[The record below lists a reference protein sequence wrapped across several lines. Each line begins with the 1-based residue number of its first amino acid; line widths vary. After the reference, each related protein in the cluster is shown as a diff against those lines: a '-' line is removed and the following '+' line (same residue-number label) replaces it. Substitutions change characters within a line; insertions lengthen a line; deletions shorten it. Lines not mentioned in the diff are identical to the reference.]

1 MSTAGSCRECAHG
14 NEGEK
19 EGRSGR
25 RRSKRMQE
33 RGGAKE
39 KR

>member
-1 MSTAGSCRECAHG
+1 MSTAGSSRWCAHE
-14 NEGEK
+14 NEGEM
-19 EGRSGR
+19 EGRNGR
-25 RRSKRMQE
+25 RRSKRMHE